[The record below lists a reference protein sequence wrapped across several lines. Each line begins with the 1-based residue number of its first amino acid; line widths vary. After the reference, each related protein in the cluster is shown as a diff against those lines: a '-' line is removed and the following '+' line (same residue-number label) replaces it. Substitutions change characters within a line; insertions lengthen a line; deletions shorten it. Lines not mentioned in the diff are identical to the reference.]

1 MSRFRHRRRTR
12 SLTATALAAVVALA
26 TGCGSDNALR
36 GEEPPPVPGDLAC
49 LDGALSGAGSSAQEN
64 AMHTWVAAYQIA
76 CSDALVLYDA
86 IGSGGGRSQ
95 FIDGAVDF
103 AGSDSALEPE
113 EHQDARERCSG
124 APAVNLPGYV
134 VPIAVVFHLEGVDS
148 LNLRPAV
155 LAKIFDG
162 RITRWNDPEIAEDN
176 PGTDL
181 PDTRITPVTRSD
193 ESGTT
198 ENFTSYLAA
207 AAGDAWPHEPSG
219 NWPRPPVEAAQGN
232 SGIAEAVESAQGAIG
247 YVEASHIGSMSTAA
261 IGHGDGEF
269 VGVDPEAAA
278 RVVAASPEREGGGE
292 HDHALEIDYGTT
304 EPGTYP
310 IVLVT
315 YEIACLRYPTPEEAE
330 RVRAFLGYV
339 FSEAGQRAAA
349 QETGSAPL
357 PEGLR
362 ADLLDAVAA
371 IGAAG

>member
-1 MSRFRHRRRTR
+1 MN
-12 SLTATALAAVVALA
+12 AAALVAVLALGA
-26 TGCGSDNALR
+26 GCGSDNALR
-36 GEEPPPVPGDLAC
+36 GEEPPPVPADLDC

-103 AGSDSALEPE
+103 AGSDSALEPD
-113 EHQDARERCSG
+113 EHRAARERCTG

-134 VPIAVVFHLEGVDS
+134 VPIAVVFHLEGVDE
-148 LNLRPAV
+148 LNLRPTV
-155 LAKIFDG
+155 LAEIFDG
-162 RITRWNDPEIAEDN
+162 RITHWDHPQIARDN
-176 PGTDL
+176 PDADL
-181 PDTRITPVTRSD
+181 PHTRITPVTRSD

-207 AAGDAWPHEPSG
+207 AAGDSWPHEPSG
-219 NWPRPPVEAAQGN
+219 NWPRPPAEAAQGN

-247 YVEASHIGSMSTAA
+247 YVEASHIGAMSTAA
-261 IGHGDGEF
+261 IGRGEGEF
-269 VGVDPEAAA
+269 VGVDPDAAA

-315 YEIACLRYPTPEEAE
+315 YEIACLRYPTPQEAE
-330 RVRAFLGYV
+330 QVRSFLGYV
-339 FSEAGQRAAA
+339 FSEAGQRAASE
-349 QETGSAPL
+349 ETGSAPL
-357 PEGLR
+357 PEDLR

-371 IGAAG
+371 IGSTG